1 MAERTDTED
10 PGAPSGGRPEAPQPP
25 LASFAH
31 PSARL
36 EPVWTEPAIAGG
48 RPPRSGRRLLRELTI
63 PQATATLATAFL
75 ISAMLGAV
83 RQSLF
88 NAEFGAGSEASAY
101 YAAFRLPDTL
111 FGLVAGGALSAAM
124 IPVLLATASKD
135 GRAAAHRLT
144 RIVLTTLLAAFA
156 VLIVIGFTLAQ
167 PFVSL
172 ILAPGFDR
180 PETDLTVRLTRI
192 MLIQP
197 LVLAVGSVALAVLN
211 SRSRFFLTALSTVS
225 HNVTLILGVLA
236 TRLYPELGIYGPTLG
251 VVAGAVLQVAIVFP
265 GLLDG
270 GWRQLRPAW
279 APRDVR
285 LREVVH
291 LLIPNGLSVGVGY
304 TGFIID
310 TAFASRARE
319 SEALA
324 AILNASLL
332 IGLPVTLLGVA
343 LGQAV
348 FPRLAQQAADG
359 DWPKVRRTVLRALAF
374 GMLLA
379 IPAAAAL
386 AIGGGRA
393 IEILF
398 EHGKFT
404 AEAGALT
411 ARILFVYALALP
423 FYIATEILTRAL
435 IAQRD
440 TRTPL
445 FTNLAQLA
453 GRATLIALL
462 LDSQGARAIPIA
474 FAATSAA
481 ESLILATVLF
491 TRLRGKVAETPGSPS
506 ETLA

>member
-1 MAERTDTED
+1 MAERSGDPDPVTPPAVP
-10 PGAPSGGRPEAPQPP
+10 PGAPPGPLLPFGYPPAGLDYALVDPGPGGDAP
-25 LASFAH
+25 S
-31 PSARL
+31 
-36 EPVWTEPAIAGG
+36 
-48 RPPRSGRRLLRELTI
+48 PRRRGFLRELTI
-63 PQATATLATAFL
+63 PQATATLAAAFL

-88 NAEFGAGSEASAY
+88 NAEFGAGSEASSY

-111 FGLVAGGALSAAM
+111 FGLVAGGALSSAM
-124 IPVLLATASKD
+124 IPILLATASKD
-135 GRAAAHRLT
+135 GQAAAHRLT
-144 RIVLTTLLAAFA
+144 RIVLTTILSAFA
-156 VLIVIGFTLAQ
+156 VLIVIGFVLAQ

-180 PETDLTVRLTRI
+180 SETDLTVRLTRI
-192 MLIQP
+192 MLLQP
-197 LVLAVGSVALAVLN
+197 LVLAIGSVALAVLN
-211 SRSRFFLTALSTVS
+211 SRSRFYLTALSTVS
-225 HNVTLILGVLA
+225 HNVTLILGILA

-251 VVAGAVLQVAIVFP
+251 VVAGAALQVAIVFP

-270 GWRQLRPAW
+270 GWRQLRPTW
-279 APRDVR
+279 APHDVR
-285 LREVVH
+285 LREVVR

-310 TAFASRARE
+310 TAFASSARE
-319 SEALA
+319 SGALP

-348 FPRLAQQAADG
+348 FPRLAHQAAVG
-359 DWPKVRRTVLRALAF
+359 DWPRVRLTVVRALAF

-379 IPAAAAL
+379 IPAAAL
-386 AIGGGRA
+386 LLTGGRLA

-404 AEAGALT
+404 AEDGALT
-411 ARILFVYALALP
+411 SRLLMVYALALP

-453 GRATLIALL
+453 GRATIAGLL

-481 ESLILATVLF
+481 ESLILAIVLF
-491 TRLRGKVAETPGSPS
+491 TRLRGRGREGAPEAVA
-506 ETLA
+506 